1 MQANRSTVS
10 RKEKRQARKT
20 RREERRASSQRP
32 NSNVYDIAP
41 QQGEH
46 RAVYARTKLKAM
58 NQEQQRVLNA
68 IDNSTVTVIS
78 GRVGSGKTFI
88 AAAKATEL
96 LLDPSSPVEK
106 IYLIRSPEPLGRSVG
121 HLPGDKM
128 AKMEAMLSPILGGI
142 EHVVGTVGK
151 LRLMEQGKLEAIL
164 VEHLRGQTFNNC
176 AVIFDECNNLSER
189 ATAVALLRTGR
200 DCKVMFCGDQKQ
212 SDIRSSGMALFSRM
226 LEEYERLPFMY
237 CELTKTVR
245 SDEASAFASIFE
257 ELGIEY

>member
-1 MQANRSTVS
+1 MLS
-10 RKEKRQARKT
+10 RKQKRAERKE
-20 RREERRASSQRP
+20 RRESRRVNQRP
-32 NSNVYDIAP
+32 NSNVYDINP
-41 QQGEH
+41 QHGDS
-46 RAVYARTKLKAM
+46 RPVYSRTKLKAM

-96 LLDPSSPVEK
+96 LLDPNSPVEK

-121 HLPGDKM
+121 FLPGDKM
-128 AKMEAMLSPILGGI
+128 AKMEAMLAPILGGI
-142 EHVVGTVGK
+142 EHIVGSVGK
-151 LRLMEQGKLEAIL
+151 LRLLEQGKVEAIL

-200 DCKVMFCGDQKQ
+200 DCKVMFCGDEKQ
-212 SDIRSSGMALFSRM
+212 ADIRSSGMSLFHKLM
-226 LEEYERLPFMY
+226 EEYDRLPFMY

-245 SDEASAFASIFE
+245 SDEASAFATMFE